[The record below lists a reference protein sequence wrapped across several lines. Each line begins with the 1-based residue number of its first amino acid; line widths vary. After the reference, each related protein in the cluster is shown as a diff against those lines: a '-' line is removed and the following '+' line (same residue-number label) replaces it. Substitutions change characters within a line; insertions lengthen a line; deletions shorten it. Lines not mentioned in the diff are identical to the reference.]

1 MKRSLYADL
10 ILLSV
15 ALIWGTTFLIVQHA
29 VQALPPLAFNG
40 IRFTGAAL
48 LFFIILIFVH
58 RDWLKH
64 VNKRLLWHGFV
75 LGVLLFGGYGFQTY
89 GLLYTT
95 SSNAG
100 FITGLSVV
108 LVPFFSMWFLRQRLN
123 WIAWLSAA
131 VALIGLF
138 LLSTGGASLS
148 INFGDLLVL
157 LCAICFALQIVATGR
172 YAPEHP
178 TLLLVTIQLG
188 TVGILGIIGSIL
200 LEDTGTM
207 QDWIHLASQPEVLM
221 ALGITLLFGTAFAF
235 WAQTYCQKYT
245 SPARVAIIFAMEPVF
260 AGITGYIWGNE
271 KLGVTAI
278 IGCVL
283 MFISMLIAELRPSGQ
298 HASEPSAERLERAN

>member
-1 MKRSLYADL
+1 MKRSFIADL
-10 ILLSV
+10 VLLLV

-29 VQALPPLAFNG
+29 IQALPPLAFNG
-40 IRFTGAAL
+40 IRFAGAAL
-48 LFFIILIFVH
+48 LFFFILCFTR
-58 RDWLKH
+58 RDWLKQL
-64 VNKRLLWHGFV
+64 NRRILWHGFV
-75 LGVLLFGGYGFQTY
+75 LGILLFGGYAFQTY

-108 LVPFFSMWFLRQRLN
+108 LVPFFAMWFLRQRLN

-131 VALIGLF
+131 IALVGLF
-138 LLSTGGASLS
+138 LLSTGGSSLTV
-148 INFGDLLVL
+148 NVGDALVL

-188 TVGILGIIGSIL
+188 TVGILGITGSIL
-200 LEDTGTM
+200 FEDTGTV
-207 QDWIHLASQPEVLM
+207 QDWIHLASQPEVLT
-221 ALGITLLFGTAFAF
+221 ALAITLLFGTAFAF

-245 SPARVAIIFAMEPVF
+245 SPARVVIIFAMEPVF
-260 AGITGYIWGNE
+260 AGITGVIWGHE
-271 KLGVTAI
+271 KLGVAAI

-283 MFISMLIAELRPSGQ
+283 MFISMLIAELRPSDQ
-298 HASEPSAERLERAN
+298 HTSDSLVESLERN

>member
-1 MKRSLYADL
+1 MKRSFIADL
-10 ILLSV
+10 ILLLV

-29 VQALPPLAFNG
+29 IQALPPLAFNG

-58 RDWLKH
+58 RDWLKR
-64 VNKRLLWHGFV
+64 VNRRLLWHGFV
-75 LGVLLFGGYGFQTY
+75 LGILLFGGYAFQTY

-108 LVPFFSMWFLRQRLN
+108 LVPFFAMWFLRQRLN

-131 VALIGLF
+131 IALVGLF
-138 LLSTGGASLS
+138 LLSTGGSSLS
-148 INFGDLLVL
+148 INVGDLLVL

-188 TVGILGIIGSIL
+188 TVGFLGIVGSIL
-200 LEDTGTM
+200 LEDAGTM
-207 QDWIHLASQPEVLM
+207 QDWVHLASEPEVLM
-221 ALGITLLFGTAFAF
+221 ALAITLLFGTAFAF

-245 SPARVAIIFAMEPVF
+245 SPTRVAIIFVMEPVF
-260 AGITGYIWGNE
+260 AGITGVIWGNE

-283 MFISMLIAELRPSGQ
+283 MFVSMLIAELRPSEK
-298 HASEPSAERLERAN
+298 HVSDPTIEPLERTH